1 MGDLVGDSRVKRKR
15 LLVVPFIR
23 LQSGLDTYKDVHPH
37 EVLGG
42 KNTTGDNLLPFA
54 LAKRIR
60 K

>member
-1 MGDLVGDSRVKRKR
+1 MGDSRVKRKR